1 MKRSVRRL
9 LSGETAGALH
19 EGAILEVE
27 RPGRPRSS
35 LAECGARQLSH
46 SWEGKSGRR
55 SRL

>member
-1 MKRSVRRL
+1 MERSVRRL
-9 LSGETAGALH
+9 PPGRTAATLH

-27 RPGRPRSS
+27 RPGRTRSS
-35 LAECGARQLSH
+35 LAECGARQLSS

>member
-1 MKRSVRRL
+1 MKRSVRGL
-9 LSGETAGALH
+9 LPGETAGALH